1 MVFWGN
7 SNSIFCSFRVSSF
20 QMLKQKEFICQIMT
34 IHLTRMTFRNHCFF
48 KILSFI
54 RNDMRPPR
62 DNLHLQLITR
72 DFKKTTTATAMR
84 SLQKK
89 KDLISRTIAKNV
101 RFKYLYIS

>member
-1 MVFWGN
+1 MVFWV
-7 SNSIFCSFRVSSF
+7 ILIQYFVDFRASSF
-20 QMLKQKEFICQIMT
+20 QMPKQKEFIFQIRT
-34 IHLTRMTFRNHCFF
+34 IHLTRMTFRNHRFF
-48 KILSFI
+48 KTLSLI

-89 KDLISRTIAKNV
+89 KKI
-101 RFKYLYIS
+101 